1 MPTSVLLGRLALA
14 ALFGALIGLEREFRA
29 KEAGLRTHYLVA
41 LGSCLFMLLSLYGF
55 SLSEVIAAQPEIAAQ
70 SVRVDVARVAAQIVT
85 GVGFLGAGM
94 IVLHKRFVVGL
105 TTAAAIWTT
114 AAIDDHLNDRHY
126 IVPGLGDA
134 GDRLFG
140 TL

>member
-1 MPTSVLLGRLALA
+1 MQVKAGRRVFGRWCLVVLRLT
-14 ALFGALIGLEREFRA
+14 
-29 KEAGLRTHYLVA
+29 AGLIAVLIA
-41 LGSCLFMLLSLYGF
+41 F
-55 SLSEVIAAQPEIAAQ
+55 SVSRFDWSNLRPVLASQPAVAAQ